1 MATLTRASFQ
11 TAYNIQSRSLD
22 DGILGVSRNGNL
34 HKTLDELRQL
44 PPGEREGVLTNLSD
58 TALNELAS
66 DVNAAGI
73 LGAGGLS
80 HDEKRTLFDT
90 LAESSTGKD
99 LARLASAFDS
109 RDDTQLLAES
119 VANKGSLQSRRAYIE
134 AMSPR
139 TADNDFGRPFAL
151 GAAMTEKV
159 DKDAKAIL
167 TVLNSFDTGTSEG
180 RTSFD
185 QAISNLPQSVLNNV
199 AKAGINETIY
209 SIDSRNHGVSYQPEA
224 INKLLERAAKSEDAS
239 VKGKLFSS
247 AANIVSGMRA
257 IQNTPLVV
265 SAPVANPNIQ
275 GITERM
281 TALMNTDARGVT
293 NQLNQAD
300 IQGTGLELSAYISEV
315 LRNDPESGS
324 KIIGEQLA
332 QLQGAGTG
340 QSPTDFFE
348 QQVPNRSG
356 KLYHQ
361 NAQNLGYYV
370 GAMRTGV
377 DKLNADVTKTGAI
390 VKSIL
395 SASISAA
402 SLGRASGTVSGLTSL
417 MVDEVVKQANGN
429 RTKIVNELR
438 GLAMPVY
445 ADGERYRGPAE
456 DAFNSKAGYVRQQ

>member
-11 TAYNIQSRSLD
+11 TACNIQSRSLN
-22 DGILGVSRNGNL
+22 DGILGTSRNGNL

-44 PPGEREGVLTNLSD
+44 PPGEREGVLTNLSNA
-58 TALNELAS
+58 ALNELAS

-73 LGAGGLS
+73 LSAGGLS

-90 LAESSTGKD
+90 LAESSTGRD

-119 VANKGSLQSRRAYIE
+119 VANKGSLQSRSAYIE

-151 GAAMTEKV
+151 GVAITEKV

-180 RTSFD
+180 RASFD
-185 QAISNLPQSVLNNV
+185 QAINNLPQSVLNNV

-257 IQNTPLVV
+257 APLAV

-281 TALMNTDARGVT
+281 TALMNTDARGVV
-293 NQLNQAD
+293 NQLNNSDKA
-300 IQGTGLELSAYISEV
+300 GTAIELNIYVREI
-315 LRNDPESGS
+315 LRDNYKDGA

-332 QLQGAGTG
+332 QLQGVGTG
-340 QSPTDFFE
+340 QSPADFFE
-348 QQVPNRSG
+348 QPVPNRNG
-356 KLYHQ
+356 KLYYQ

-370 GAMRTGV
+370 GAMCASIDR
-377 DKLNADVTKTGAI
+377 LNADSTKTGSI

-395 SASISAA
+395 SASISVA

-417 MVDEVVKQANGN
+417 MVDEIVKQANGN

-456 DAFNSKAGYVRQQ
+456 DAFNAKAGHVRQQ

>member
-119 VANKGSLQSRRAYIE
+119 VANKGSLQSRKAYIE

-151 GAAMTEKV
+151 GVAITEKV

-180 RTSFD
+180 RASFD
-185 QAISNLPQSVLNNV
+185 QAINSLPQSVLNNV

-224 INKLLERAAKSEDAS
+224 INKLLERAAKSEDAA

-257 IQNTPLVV
+257 IQNTPLAA
-265 SAPVANPNIQ
+265 SAPVANPHIQ

-293 NQLNQAD
+293 WQLSDTDEYGKN
-300 IQGTGLELSAYISEV
+300 LSTYILEV
-315 LRNDPESGS
+315 LRNDQAGGG
-324 KIIGEQLA
+324 KILGEQLA

-340 QSPTDFFE
+340 LSPADFFK
-348 QQVPNRSG
+348 QMAPG
-356 KLYHQ
+356 YDGDLYYK
-361 NAQNLGYYV
+361 NAETLGYYV
-370 GAMRTGV
+370 GAMRAGI
-377 DKLNADVTKTGAI
+377 DELNTDGTKTGAI

-402 SLGRASGTVSGLTSL
+402 SMGRVSGTVSGLTSL
-417 MVDEVVKQANGN
+417 MVDQAVEEANGE
-429 RTKIVNELR
+429 RTKLAQALQTLAFPVDVN
-438 GLAMPVY
+438 GK
-445 ADGERYRGPAE
+445 RYHGPATSVF
-456 DAFNSKAGYVRQQ
+456 DSKVELVRHQ

>member
-1 MATLTRASFQ
+1 MFSTRARSNAIATLTRASFQ

-44 PPGEREGVLTNLSD
+44 PSGEREGVLTNLSNA
-58 TALNELAS
+58 ALNELAS

-119 VANKGSLQSRRAYIE
+119 VANEGSLQSRSAYIE

-139 TADNDFGRPFAL
+139 TADNDYGRPFAL
-151 GAAMTEKV
+151 GVAMTEHV

-180 RTSFD
+180 RASFD

-257 IQNTPLVV
+257 IQNTP
-265 SAPVANPNIQ
+265 SC
-275 GITERM
+275 
-281 TALMNTDARGVT
+281 
-293 NQLNQAD
+293 
-300 IQGTGLELSAYISEV
+300 GL
-315 LRNDPESGS
+315 G
-324 KIIGEQLA
+324 
-332 QLQGAGTG
+332 
-340 QSPTDFFE
+340 
-348 QQVPNRSG
+348 
-356 KLYHQ
+356 
-361 NAQNLGYYV
+361 
-370 GAMRTGV
+370 
-377 DKLNADVTKTGAI
+377 
-390 VKSIL
+390 
-395 SASISAA
+395 
-402 SLGRASGTVSGLTSL
+402 ASGQPQYSGHYGAHDGF
-417 MVDEVVKQANGN
+417 DEYGCA
-429 RTKIVNELR
+429 RH
-438 GLAMPVY
+438 
-445 ADGERYRGPAE
+445 
-456 DAFNSKAGYVRQQ
+456 RQST

>member
-1 MATLTRASFQ
+1 MATLTRATFQ
-11 TAYNIQSRSLD
+11 TACNIQSRSLD

-44 PPGEREGVLTNLSD
+44 PPGEREGVLTNLSNA
-58 TALNELAS
+58 ALNELAS

-119 VANKGSLQSRRAYIE
+119 VANKGSLQSRKAYIE

-151 GAAMTEKV
+151 GVAITEKV

-180 RTSFD
+180 RASFD
-185 QAISNLPQSVLNNV
+185 QAINSLPQSVLNNV
-199 AKAGINETIY
+199 VKAGVSETTYTSQGSY
-209 SIDSRNHGVSYQPEA
+209 SVSYRTETV
-224 INKLLERAAKSEDAS
+224 NKLLDRAAKSGEAA
-239 VKGKLFSS
+239 VKGKIFSS
-247 AANIVSGMRA
+247 AADVVSSMRA
-257 IQNTPLVV
+257 VQNALLVG
-265 SAPVANPNIQ
+265 SAANPNIQ
-275 GITERM
+275 DITGRM
-281 TALMNTDARGVT
+281 TTLMNTDPRGIT

-300 IQGTGLELSAYISEV
+300 TQGAGLGLSTYISEV
-315 LRNDPESGS
+315 LRNDPEGGS

-340 QSPTDFFE
+340 LSPIDFFK
-348 QQVPNRSG
+348 QQVSNRDG
-356 KLYHQ
+356 ELYYK
-361 NAQNLGYYV
+361 NAETLGYYA
-370 GAMRTGV
+370 GSMRAGV
-377 DKLNADVTKTGAI
+377 DKLNADGTKTGTL

-395 SASISAA
+395 GASISAA
-402 SLGRASGTVSGLTSL
+402 SLGRASGTATGLTNL
-417 MVDEVVKQANGN
+417 MVDEIVSQANGD
-429 RTKIVNELR
+429 RTKIALQLQ

-456 DAFNSKAGYVRQQ
+456 TAFNAKAALVRQQ

>member
-1 MATLTRASFQ
+1 MATLTRATFQ

-119 VANKGSLQSRRAYIE
+119 VANKGSLQSRRTYIE

-139 TADNDFGRPFAL
+139 TADNDYGRPFAL
-151 GAAMTEKV
+151 GVAITEKV

-265 SAPVANPNIQ
+265 SAPVANPHIQ

-340 QSPTDFFE
+340 FSPIDFFE
-348 QQVPNRSG
+348 QTAPGSRG
-356 KLYHQ
+356 TPYYK
-361 NAQNLGYYV
+361 NAETLGYYA
-370 GAMRTGV
+370 GAMRAGV
-377 DKLNADVTKTGAI
+377 DKLNADGAKTGAI

-395 SASISAA
+395 GASISAA
-402 SLGRASGTVSGLTSL
+402 SLGRASGTATGLTNL
-417 MVDEVVKQANGN
+417 MVDEIVSQANGD
-429 RTKIVNELR
+429 RTKIAQQLQ
-438 GLAMPVY
+438 GLAMPV
-445 ADGERYRGPAE
+445 DENGERYRGPAKS
-456 DAFNSKAGYVRQQ
+456 DFNGTKAVAHQQ

>member
-22 DGILGVSRNGNL
+22 DGILGASRNGNL

-44 PPGEREGVLTNLSD
+44 PPGEREGVLTNLSNA
-58 TALNELAS
+58 ALNELAS

-119 VANKGSLQSRRAYIE
+119 VANKGSLQSRKAYIE

-151 GAAMTEKV
+151 GVAITENV

-199 AKAGINETIY
+199 VEA
-209 SIDSRNHGVSYQPEA
+209 GVSETTYTSQGSYSVFYRTETV
-224 INKLLERAAKSEDAS
+224 NKLLDRAAKSGEAA
-239 VKGKLFSS
+239 VKGKIFSS
-247 AANIVSGMRA
+247 AADVVSSMRA
-257 IQNTPLVV
+257 VQNALLVG
-265 SAPVANPNIQ
+265 SAANPNIQ
-275 GITERM
+275 DITGRM
-281 TALMNTDARGVT
+281 TTLMNTDPRGIT
-293 NQLNQAD
+293 DSLKED
-300 IQGTGLELSAYISEV
+300 RYGTRLCTYVSEV
-315 LRNDPESGS
+315 LRNNQEDGA
-324 KIIGEQLA
+324 KVLGEQLA
-332 QLQGAGTG
+332 QLKGAGTG
-340 QSPTDFFE
+340 QSPIYFFE
-348 QQVPNRSG
+348 QTDPG
-356 KLYHQ
+356 TLGTPYYK
-361 NAQNLGYYV
+361 NAETLGYYA
-370 GAMRTGV
+370 GALRASV
-377 DKLNADVTKTGAI
+377 DKLSADATKTGSI

-395 SASISAA
+395 NAGIGAA
-402 SLGRASGTVSGLTSL
+402 DLGPTGSVAPVLTDA
-417 MVDEVVKQANGN
+417 MIDEAVNAANNN
-429 RTKIVNELR
+429 RTELAQKLED
-438 GLAMPVY
+438 LAVPIDSNGKY
-445 ADGERYRGPAE
+445 YRGPATA
-456 DAFNSKAGYVRQQ
+456 AFNAIAAKVRAQ